1 MASVDFKVGDW
12 VFDTRRGRL
21 CKLAQV
27 VAFNDDADEYV
38 DVEDMRLPT
47 QDERFAMGQ
56 ERFFQLAEQ
65 RATID
70 AEIKEL
76 AAQFPKLKSKK

>member
-1 MASVDFKVGDW
+1 MTSSDFKVGDW

-21 CKLAQV
+21 CKLAQI
-27 VAFNDDADEYV
+27 VAFTDDTDESV

-56 ERFFQLAEQ
+56 DRFFQLAEQ

-70 AEIKEL
+70 AELKEL
-76 AAQFPKLKSKK
+76 ATQFPKLKIKK